1 MVITLAEKYIYTSN
15 ARLWTEKR
23 GNGVPVLLISGGPG
37 CCNYLEPVSSLLE
50 EMCEVIMFD
59 PKGCGRSSDK
69 EKGYDLE
76 SSLLDIE
83 AIREAYGFKKWIVIG
98 HSWGADL
105 GLAYCLDYPESI
117 LGYVSI
123 AGTGIQNDRDWK
135 STYVQRKL
143 DIGELTPEFEY
154 AANKVVHRSLI
165 ESWRSFIKRPSLLKE
180 ISNINFPTLF
190 VFAEKD
196 IRPSW
201 PIKQISNLI
210 NHSEYIEIKDAG
222 HYIWLTRE
230 NELGD
235 VLRAFIKQF
244 LY

>member
-23 GNGVPVLLISGGPG
+23 GTGVPVLLISGGPG
-37 CCNYLEPVSSLLE
+37 CCNYLKPVSSLIE
-50 EMCEVIMFD
+50 DICEVIMFD

-69 EKGYDLE
+69 EKGYDLVAG
-76 SSLLDIE
+76 LHDIE
-83 AIREAYGFKKWIVIG
+83 TIREAYGFKKWIVIG

-105 GLAYCLDYPESI
+105 GLAYCLHYPESI
-117 LGYVSI
+117 LGFVSI

-143 DIGELTPEFEY
+143 DIGELIPEFEY
-154 AANKVVHRSLI
+154 EPNKVVHRSLI
-165 ESWRSFIKRPSLLKE
+165 ESWRSFIKKSSLLKE

-230 NELGD
+230 KELGD
-235 VLRAFIKQF
+235 VLSVFIKQF
-244 LY
+244 S